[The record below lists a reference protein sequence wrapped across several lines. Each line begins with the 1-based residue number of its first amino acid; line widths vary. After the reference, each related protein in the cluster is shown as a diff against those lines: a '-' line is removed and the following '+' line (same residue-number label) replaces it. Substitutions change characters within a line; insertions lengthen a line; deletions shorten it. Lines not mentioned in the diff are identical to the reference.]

1 MSNQDNQKNTLSLLI
16 VDDDEAFRNVVK
28 DRFSRR
34 GYHAVLAANGNEA
47 ISLSQKNNF
56 DIALVDIKMP
66 EMDGIELLK
75 QLKSERPNIE
85 VIILTGHAT
94 IDTAIDAI
102 KLGAYHYLAKP
113 CKLAE
118 LEVVVQKAHEKQLL
132 SQQNILLREVIQRN
146 LGTTEIIGN
155 SKEIEDV
162 RATIRKVADLQSPV
176 LIEGKSGTGKE
187 LVSKALHINSVR
199 ADNPFIAVN
208 CASLNENLL
217 ESELFGHE
225 KGSFT
230 GAIKE
235 KRGLFEV
242 ADGGT
247 LFIDELGEMSPRIQ
261 AKLLRVLEG
270 EDFRPLGSVKSI
282 SVNVRIVAATNKDL
296 LEEVQK
302 GNFREDLYYRVNVIS
317 IKLPTLKDRREDIP
331 LLVNHFLQHSL
342 VAIKEKKEI
351 TPETMDILMNY
362 DWPGNVRELFN
373 ILERA
378 IILTHGKHITPDDL
392 PHIIKAEG
400 GGGRTDIPVCPK
412 EDNGLLTLQELEKNH
427 IVKVLNLKEGN
438 KTRTAEALGINRRL
452 LYRLID
458 RYGIKQIK

>member
-1 MSNQDNQKNTLSLLI
+1 MSNQDNQRNILSLLI

-34 GYHAVLAANGNEA
+34 GHHVVLAANGKEA
-47 ISLSQKNNF
+47 ISLSQRNSF

-85 VIILTGHAT
+85 VVILTGHAT
-94 IDTAIDAI
+94 IDTAIDTI
-102 KLGAYHYLAKP
+102 KLGAYHYLTKP

-118 LEVVVQKAHEKQLL
+118 LEVVIQKAHEKQLL

-146 LGTTEIIGN
+146 LGITEIIGKN
-155 SKEIEDV
+155 KEIETV
-162 RATIRKVADLQSPV
+162 KETIKKVADLSSPV

-187 LVSKALHINSVR
+187 LVSKALHTNSIR
-199 ADNPFIAVN
+199 ANNPFIAVN
-208 CASLNENLL
+208 CASLNEDLL

-225 KGSFT
+225 RGAFT

-270 EDFRPLGSVKSI
+270 EDFRPLGSIKSI
-282 SVNVRIVAATNKDL
+282 SVNVRIVTATNKDL

-317 IKLPTLKDRREDIP
+317 IRLPALKDRREDIP

-351 TPETMDILMNY
+351 TPETMDILTNY

-378 IILTHGKHITPDDL
+378 IILSHGKHITPDDL
-392 PHIIKAEG
+392 PPIIKA
-400 GGGRTDIPVCPK
+400 DVIQPK
-412 EDNGLLTLQELEKNH
+412 EDNGSLTLQEVEKNH

-438 KTRTAEALGINRRL
+438 KTKTAEALGINRRL
-452 LYRLID
+452 LYRFID
-458 RYGIKQIK
+458 RYGIR

>member
-16 VDDDEAFRNVVK
+16 VDDDEAFRNIVK
-28 DRFSRR
+28 DRFSRKGHR
-34 GYHAVLAANGNEA
+34 VALAASGNEA

-66 EMDGIELLK
+66 EMNGIELLK
-75 QLKSERPNIE
+75 QLKSKRPNIE
-85 VIILTGHAT
+85 VVILTGHAT

-132 SQQNILLREVIQRN
+132 SQQNILLREAIQRN

-155 SKEIEDV
+155 SKEIEAV

-187 LVSKALHINSVR
+187 LVSKALHINSIR
-199 ADNPFIAVN
+199 ANNPFIAVN

-225 KGSFT
+225 KGAFT

-270 EDFRPLGSVKSI
+270 EDFRPLGSIKSI

-317 IKLPTLKDRREDIP
+317 IKLPTLKDRSEDIP

-392 PHIIKAEG
+392 PPIIKVGAYCD
-400 GGGRTDIPVCPK
+400 TPLQ
-412 EDNGLLTLQELEKNH
+412 EDNG
-427 IVKVLNLKEGN
+427 
-438 KTRTAEALGINRRL
+438 
-452 LYRLID
+452 
-458 RYGIKQIK
+458 